1 MLVHAGAYALPLQG
15 PLLKTDA
22 EALAYCKATPNTY
35 VVIIWP
41 KGYSHLGYAI
51 KKLNQHGSVKYIKK
65 MVINRGKMFALYR
78 SVHKS
83 MSYASAKKYF
93 KPYTAAS
100 ACEPLHIAA
109 LVYRTDASLE
119 EIIELKK
126 NIRDF
131 IGESF
136 CSIHINDYYD
146 PGTLEAAVAV
156 FKT

>member
-1 MLVHAGAYALPLQG
+1 MHAGAYALPLQG

-22 EALAYCKATPNTY
+22 EALAYCKVTPNTY

-41 KGYSHLGYAI
+41 KGYSHLGYTV

-83 MSYASAKKYF
+83 MSYESAKKYF

-100 ACEPLHIAA
+100 AFEPLHIVV
-109 LVYRTDASLE
+109 LVFRTDLSLD
-119 EIIELKK
+119 EIRIVKK
-126 NIRDF
+126 EIRDH
-131 IGESF
+131 IGASHS
-136 CSIHINDYYD
+136 SIHINDHYD
-146 PGTLEAAVAV
+146 PETLEAAHAV